1 MNNKPFLMKPYGK
14 STLWGGN
21 RLNEDF
27 NKNMNIHP
35 LSETWECSTHP
46 AGPSIVASGEMKG
59 MKLPDVIKA
68 HPEYIG
74 THPQNDGDLPILI
87 KLIDAK
93 ETLSIQVHP
102 SDEYAFVFEDGQLG
116 KTEMW
121 YIIDA
126 EKDAQVML
134 GMEHST
140 TAETVRKAI
149 ADGTMDNLVRKVD
162 AHPDDVFMIK
172 SGTVHAIGA
181 GCLLAEIQENSDLTY
196 RLYDHDRVDA
206 QGHKR
211 ELHIDKALAVANL
224 NADEVTR
231 QPMRI
236 LRYTPGCA
244 RELLVRSKYFET
256 ERLLINTERCRE
268 MVPYQSDSLSFR
280 VLLCVGGCGVLF
292 FDGES
297 LPFVRG
303 DCIFVP
309 ADSTEIRIHGK
320 AQLLSVRC

>member
-1 MNNKPFLMKPYGK
+1 MNKPFLMKPYGK
-14 STLWGGN
+14 STLWGGD

-27 NKNMNIHP
+27 NKNMKIHP

-74 THPQNDGDLPILI
+74 SHPKGDGDIPILI
-87 KLIDAK
+87 KLIDAR
-93 ETLSIQVHP
+93 ETLSVHVHP
-102 SDEYAFVFEDGQLG
+102 SDEYAFVFENGQLG

-126 EKDAQVML
+126 QKGAQVML

-140 TAETVRKAI
+140 TAETVRKAVE
-149 ADGTMDNLVRKVD
+149 DGTMDNLVRKVD
-162 AHPDDVFMIK
+162 AHPDDVFMIN

-211 ELHIDKALAVANL
+211 ELHVDKALAVANL
-224 NADEVTR
+224 NADEDTR

-292 FDGES
+292 FDDEA
-297 LPFVRG
+297 LAFVRG

-309 ADSTEIRIHGK
+309 ADSTEIRIHGR

>member
-1 MNNKPFLMKPYGK
+1 MNKPFLMKPCGK

-27 NKNMNIHP
+27 NKDLKIHP

-59 MKLPDVIKA
+59 MTLPEVIKE

-74 THPQNDGDLPILI
+74 THPKGDGDIPILI

-102 SDEYAFVFEDGQLG
+102 SDEYAFVFENGQLG

-126 EKDAQVML
+126 EKDAKIML

-140 TAETVRKAI
+140 TKETVRKAI
-149 ADGTMDNLVRKVD
+149 EDGTMDNLVRKVD
-162 AHPDDVFMIK
+162 AHPDDVFMIN
-172 SGTVHAIGA
+172 SGTIHAIGA

-206 QGHKR
+206 QGNRR
-211 ELHIDKALAVANL
+211 ELHVDKALAVANL
-224 NADEVTR
+224 NADEETR

-256 ERLLINTERCRE
+256 ERLLVNTERCRA

-292 FDGES
+292 FDEEA

-309 ADSTEIRIHGK
+309 ADSTEIRIHGRT
-320 AQLLSVRC
+320 QLLSVRC

>member
-1 MNNKPFLMKPYGK
+1 MNKPFLMKPCGK

-27 NKNMNIHP
+27 NKDLKIHP

-59 MKLPDVIKA
+59 MTLPEVIKE

-74 THPQNDGDLPILI
+74 THPKGDGDIPILI

-102 SDEYAFVFEDGQLG
+102 SDEYAFVFENGQLG

-126 EKDAQVML
+126 EKDAKIML

-140 TAETVRKAI
+140 TKETVRKAI
-149 ADGTMDNLVRKVD
+149 EDGTMDNLVRKVD
-162 AHPDDVFMIK
+162 AHPDDVFMIN
-172 SGTVHAIGA
+172 SGTIHAIGA

-206 QGHKR
+206 QGNRR
-211 ELHIDKALAVANL
+211 ELHVDKALAVANL
-224 NADEVTR
+224 NADEETR

-256 ERLLINTERCRE
+256 ERLLVNTERCRA

-292 FDGES
+292 FDEEA

-309 ADSTEIRIHGK
+309 ADSTEIRIHGR

>member
-1 MNNKPFLMKPYGK
+1 MNKPFLMKPYGK

-27 NKNMNIHP
+27 NKDLKIHP

-59 MKLPDVIKA
+59 MTLPEVIKE

-74 THPQNDGDLPILI
+74 THPKGDGDIPILI

-102 SDEYAFVFEDGQLG
+102 SDEYAFVFENGQLG

-126 EKDAQVML
+126 EKDAKIML

-140 TAETVRKAI
+140 TKETVRKAI
-149 ADGTMDNLVRKVD
+149 EDGTMDNLVRKVD
-162 AHPDDVFMIK
+162 AHPDDVFMIN
-172 SGTVHAIGA
+172 SGTIHAIGA

-196 RLYDHDRVDA
+196 RLYDHDRTDA
-206 QGHKR
+206 QGNKR
-211 ELHIDKALAVANL
+211 ELHVDKALAVANL
-224 NADEVTR
+224 NADEETR

-256 ERLLINTERCRE
+256 ERLLVNTERCRA

-292 FDGES
+292 FDEEA

-309 ADSTEIRIHGK
+309 AESTEIRIHGR

>member
-1 MNNKPFLMKPYGK
+1 MNKPFLMKPYGK

-27 NKNMNIHP
+27 NKDMRLHP

-46 AGPSIVASGEMKG
+46 SGSSIVASGAMKG
-59 MKLPDVIKA
+59 MKLSDVIRQ
-68 HPEYIG
+68 HPEYLG
-74 THPQNDGDLPILI
+74 THPDNDGDLPILI
-87 KLIDAK
+87 KFIDAR
-93 ETLSIQVHP
+93 ETLSIHVHP
-102 SDEYAFVFEDGQLG
+102 SDEYAFVFENGQLG

-126 EKDAQVML
+126 EKGAQVML

-140 TAETVRKAI
+140 TAETVRKA
-149 ADGTMDNLVRKVD
+149 AEDGTVENLVRKVD

-172 SGTVHAIGA
+172 SGTIHAIGA
-181 GCLLAEIQENSDLTY
+181 GCLLVEIQENSDLSY
-196 RLYDHDRVDA
+196 RLYDHDREDE

-211 ELHIDKALAVANL
+211 ELQIDKALAVANF
-224 NADEVTR
+224 NADEDTR

-236 LRYTPGCA
+236 MRYTRGCA
-244 RELLVRSKYFET
+244 RELLVRNKYFET
-256 ERLLINTERCRE
+256 ERLLVNTERCRE

-280 VLLCVGGCGVLF
+280 VLLCVGGCGVIF
-292 FDGES
+292 FDEES

-309 ADSTEIRIHGK
+309 ADSTQIRIHGK

>member
-1 MNNKPFLMKPYGK
+1 MNKPFLMKPCGK

-27 NKNMNIHP
+27 NKDLKIHP

-59 MKLPDVIKA
+59 MTLPEVIKE

-74 THPQNDGDLPILI
+74 THPKGDGDIPILI

-102 SDEYAFVFEDGQLG
+102 SDEYAFVFENGQLG

-126 EKDAQVML
+126 QKGAQVML

-140 TAETVRKAI
+140 TAETVRKAVE
-149 ADGTMDNLVRKVD
+149 DGTMDNLVRKVD
-162 AHPDDVFMIK
+162 AHPDDVFMIN

-211 ELHIDKALAVANL
+211 ELHVDKALAVANL
-224 NADEVTR
+224 NADEDTR

-292 FDGES
+292 FDEEA

-309 ADSTEIRIHGK
+309 ADSTEIRIHGR